1 LPPHHDHHAEDQK
14 IVTGMDLRMMVVF
27 GAKERSVPQ
36 FRELGAR
43 AGLTL
48 HSTAPLTA
56 GMSAL
61 DFVITG

>member
-1 LPPHHDHHAEDQK
+1 
-14 IVTGMDLRMMVVF
+14 MVVF
-27 GAKERSVPQ
+27 GAKERSVAQ

-48 HSTAPLTA
+48 HSTAPLAA